1 MGILANIRNDYNLQT
16 LSEKDILKNPFQQAQ
31 QWLSEAI
38 HHKIDEPTAM
48 NIATV
53 SPEGRP
59 SSRIVLLKEINDRGF
74 VFFTNYLSKKG
85 KQLAQ
90 NPYAAATLFWKELER
105 QIRIEGRI
113 EKISAEESDQ
123 YYYSRPLGSRIGAIA
138 SPQSQII
145 ENRETLEQK
154 VAELEKLPESEI
166 KRPENWGGYLL
177 LPEYIEFW
185 QGRSSRLHDRLV
197 FTFENNSWKLNRLAP

>member
-16 LSEKDILKNPFQQAQ
+16 LSEKDILQNPFQQAQ

-197 FTFENNSWKLNRLAP
+197 FTFENNSWTLNRLAP